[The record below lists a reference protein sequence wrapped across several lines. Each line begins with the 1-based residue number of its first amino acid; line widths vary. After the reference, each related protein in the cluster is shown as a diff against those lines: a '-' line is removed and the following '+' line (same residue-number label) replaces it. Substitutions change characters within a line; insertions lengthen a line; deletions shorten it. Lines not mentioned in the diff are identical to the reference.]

1 VPLQSDIDQLT
12 IRARRSLRA
21 SHERRGAFL
30 RRRRLLRGRRA
41 AVAVAGILAVTAGGA
56 LAAPGDTAGVS
67 RSAVKSA
74 QRALKVSADGVIGPK
89 TKRAIRRFQRR
100 QGLAVD
106 GVLGP
111 ATLRALGVRSSSRGS
126 RDDDAPAQG
135 TSEGAGGAT
144 PQAGAGTPAQGS
156 TPADVP
162 PAPTGDAAAT
172 LERIAQCESD
182 GDPTAISPDGR
193 YRGKYQFDVSTWEH
207 MGGTG
212 DPAAAPEAEQ
222 DARAAQLLAQRGTA
236 PWPVCG

>member
-1 VPLQSDIDQLT
+1 VPLLSDIDQLT

-21 SHERRGAFL
+21 SHERRGAAL

-41 AVAVAGILAVTAGGA
+41 ALVVAGVFAVTAGGA
-56 LAAPGDTAGVS
+56 LAAPGDTATPS
-67 RSAVKSA
+67 RSVVKSA
-74 QRALKVSADGVIGPK
+74 QRALDVKADGVVGPR
-89 TKRAIRRFQRR
+89 TKRAIRRYQRT

-111 ATLRALGVRSSSRGS
+111 ATLRALGVRAG
-126 RDDDAPAQG
+126 RD
-135 TSEGAGGAT
+135 
-144 PQAGAGTPAQGS
+144 GAGTTGGGVAPGARDDAEQAP
-156 TPADVP
+156 TDVP
-162 PAPTGDAAAT
+162 AAPSGSAAAT
-172 LERIAQCESD
+172 LERIAQCESG

-207 MGGTG
+207 MGGSG
-212 DPAAAPEAEQ
+212 DPAAAAEAEQ